1 MISIRVLFLGP
12 AGDFA
17 GVASVSLEV
26 DAATTVADVRRLL
39 SERYPRL
46 GKALGTMR
54 VAVNEEFARDDRVLK
69 SNDEVALIPPVS
81 GGSEGDHIWVEL
93 VRADI
98 PAGRVREFVL
108 NDSALG
114 GVCTFEG
121 VTRAERD
128 ANHGPLVHLE
138 YEAYESMA
146 AKQLR
151 CLADQATE
159 CWSVGRLAILHRLG
173 CVPVG
178 QVSVIIAVAC
188 GHRAESF
195 DACRRL
201 IDSLKQDVPIWKKN
215 VYQDGFIRW
224 VG

>member
-1 MISIRVLFLGP
+1 MISIRVMFLGP

-17 GVASVSLEV
+17 GVASTSLEV

-46 GKALGTMR
+46 GKALGTIR
-54 VAVNEEFARDDRVLK
+54 VAVNEEFAREDHILK

-81 GGSEGDHIWVEL
+81 GGSEGDHVWVEL
-93 VRADI
+93 VRTDL
-98 PAGRVREFVL
+98 PAGRVRAFVL
-108 NDSALG
+108 NEPALG

-128 ANHGPLVHLE
+128 ASHGRLVHLE

-151 CLADQATE
+151 RLAGRATE
-159 CWSVGRLAILHRLG
+159 CWSVGRLVILHRLG
-173 CVPVG
+173 RVPVG
-178 QVSVIIAVAC
+178 EVSVVIAVAC